1 MQNLSSYNN
10 LETPSYILDENKLM
24 KNFKDLKSSF
34 ENEWKNNFIIG
45 YSFKTNSLP
54 YVLTWMRSHGA
65 YAEVVSEAEYE
76 LALKTGFSSNKVI
89 LNGPVKGEHA
99 ILEVLEA
106 GGIVNLDSFS
116 EIEILKQIKP
126 KGEKNW
132 KVGLRINFDLEK
144 ECPNET
150 MMGLLPGRFGF
161 NIENGSFEKAVNELK
176 NIEYIKIVG
185 LHGHHSTKTKSLKI
199 FKSICK
205 KLGEVSS
212 LLPENCEYVDVGG
225 CLFGDKPGAPTFD
238 EYAKVI
244 SDNLS
249 SFEKFRNASL
259 IVEPGASLIASPFS
273 YLCSV
278 VDIKKV
284 FDTNIA
290 TTNGSLIHI
299 DPQMHGI
306 SFVKNVIANS
316 NSDEKLESQ
325 ILAGFT
331 CIEKDRLGEIK
342 NSNALKQGDMILF
355 ENTGA
360 YSMALSPLFIQYFPA
375 VYVLHDNSFSKVREN
390 WTVDEYIAK
399 NRGL

>member
-278 VDIKKV
+278 VDVKKV